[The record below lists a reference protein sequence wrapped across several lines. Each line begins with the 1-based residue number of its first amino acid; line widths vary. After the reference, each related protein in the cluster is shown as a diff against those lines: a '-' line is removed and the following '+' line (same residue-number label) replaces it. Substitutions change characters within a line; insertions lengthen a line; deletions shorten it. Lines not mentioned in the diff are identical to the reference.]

1 MIWRRIFLGNPLIGF
16 LIRKSKKWV
25 IPGFQQLPVY
35 DVVIFFMQQ
44 INRVGL
50 NDRAAAIS
58 FNLIMALPASLLF
71 LFSLIPYF
79 PQAQKMEL
87 QVLALFKDI
96 APNSATYFFI
106 KDLLDGLLD
115 KHVGI
120 FSFGFLLVL
129 FYASN
134 AMMGVIRTF
143 DKSIEEKKSYFMHQ
157 RWRAIRLTLLLII
170 LVVISVSLLLLG
182 KNELIYVLK
191 NVFHIKKS
199 ERIIWWNGTRW
210 VTIVALLY
218 FGIAFVY
225 KYAPSLKKRWKLIS
239 PGAILATML
248 TLLTTLLFSYWVNH
262 FAAYDKVYGSIGTVL
277 ILMLLIYFNSLI
289 LLIGFELNVS
299 ITVLTRQAMERQE
312 KEGQG
317 ASNSTEL

>member
-1 MIWRRIFLGNPLIGF
+1 MKWRRIILSIPVIAF
-16 LIRKSKKWV
+16 LIRKSKRWV
-25 IPGFQQLPVY
+25 IPGFQQLPIY
-35 DVVIFFMQQ
+35 DVLMFFIQQ
-44 INRVGL
+44 VNRVGL
-50 NDRAAAIS
+50 NERAAAIS

-79 PQAQKMEL
+79 PQAKKMEL

-106 KDLLDGLLD
+106 KDILDGLLD

-143 DKSIEEKKSYFMHQ
+143 DKSIEEKKGYFMHQ
-157 RWRAIRLTLLLII
+157 RWRAIRLTLLLIV
-170 LVVISVSLLLLG
+170 LVVVSISLLLLG

-191 NVFHIKKS
+191 NVFHFKRS
-199 ERIIWWNGTRW
+199 ERIFWWNGTRW
-210 VTIVALLY
+210 VTIIALLY

-225 KYAPSLKKRWKLIS
+225 KYAPSLKKRWKLLS
-239 PGAILATML
+239 PGAILATAL

-299 ITVLTRQAMERQE
+299 ITVLTRQAIDRRKREE
-312 KEGQG
+312 E
-317 ASNSTEL
+317 NT

>member
-1 MIWRRIFLGNPLIGF
+1 MKWERILLRTPVLAFI
-16 LIRKSKKWV
+16 IRKSKHWV

-35 DVVIFFMQQ
+35 DVVMFFIRQV
-44 INRVGL
+44 NKVGL
-50 NDRAAAIS
+50 NERAAAIS
-58 FNLIMALPASLLF
+58 FNLIMALPATLLF

-79 PQAQKMEL
+79 PQAKKMEL

-106 KDLLDGLLD
+106 KDILDGLLD

-120 FSFGFLLVL
+120 FSFGFLLVM

-143 DKSIEEKKSYFMHQ
+143 DKSIEEKKAYFMHQ
-157 RWRAIRLTLLLII
+157 RWRAIRLTFLLMI
-170 LVVISVSLLLLG
+170 LVVVSVSLLLLG

-191 NVFHIKKS
+191 NIFHIGRS
-199 ERIIWWNGTRW
+199 DRIVWWNGTRW
-210 VTIVALLY
+210 ITIITLLY
-218 FGIAFVY
+218 FGIAFIY

-239 PGAILATML
+239 PGAILATTL
-248 TLLTTLLFSYWVNH
+248 TLLTTLLFSYWVNN

-277 ILMLLIYFNSLI
+277 ILMLLIYLNSLI

-299 ITVLTRQAMERQE
+299 ITVLTRQAMERQAKEEREE
-312 KEGQG
+312 KG
-317 ASNSTEL
+317 

>member
-1 MIWRRIFLGNPLIGF
+1 MKWRRIILSIPVIAF
-16 LIRKSKKWV
+16 LIRKSKRWV
-25 IPGFQQLPVY
+25 IPGFQQLPIY
-35 DVVIFFMQQ
+35 DVLMFFIQQ
-44 INRVGL
+44 VNRVGL
-50 NDRAAAIS
+50 NERAAAIS

-79 PQAQKMEL
+79 PQAKKMEL

-106 KDLLDGLLD
+106 KDILDGLLD

-143 DKSIEEKKSYFMHQ
+143 DKSIEEKKGYFMHQ
-157 RWRAIRLTLLLII
+157 RWRAIRLTLLLIV
-170 LVVISVSLLLLG
+170 LVVVSISLLLLG

-191 NVFHIKKS
+191 NVFHFKRS
-199 ERIIWWNGTRW
+199 ERIFWWNGTRW
-210 VTIVALLY
+210 VTIIALLY

-225 KYAPSLKKRWKLIS
+225 KYAPSLKKRWKLLS
-239 PGAILATML
+239 PGAILATAL

-299 ITVLTRQAMERQE
+299 ITVLTRQAIDRRKREE
-312 KEGQG
+312 EI
-317 ASNSTEL
+317 T

>member
-1 MIWRRIFLGNPLIGF
+1 MKWERILLRTPVLAFI
-16 LIRKSKKWV
+16 IRKSKHWV

-35 DVVIFFMQQ
+35 DVVMFFIRQV
-44 INRVGL
+44 NKVGL

-58 FNLIMALPASLLF
+58 FNLIMALPATLLF

-79 PQAQKMEL
+79 PQAKKMEL

-106 KDLLDGLLD
+106 KDILDGLLD

-120 FSFGFLLVL
+120 FSFGFLLVM

-143 DKSIEEKKSYFMHQ
+143 DKSIEEKKAYFMHQ
-157 RWRAIRLTLLLII
+157 RWRAIRLTFLLMI
-170 LVVISVSLLLLG
+170 LVVVSVSLLLLG

-191 NVFHIKKS
+191 NIFHIGRS
-199 ERIIWWNGTRW
+199 DRIIWWNGTRW
-210 VTIVALLY
+210 ITIIMLLY
-218 FGIAFVY
+218 FGIAFIY

-239 PGAILATML
+239 PGAILATAL
-248 TLLTTLLFSYWVNH
+248 TLLTTLLFSYWVNN

-277 ILMLLIYFNSLI
+277 ILMLLIYLNSLI

-299 ITVLTRQAMERQE
+299 ITVLTRQAMERQAKEEREE
-312 KEGQG
+312 KG
-317 ASNSTEL
+317 

>member
-1 MIWRRIFLGNPLIGF
+1 MKWERILLRTPVLAFI
-16 LIRKSKKWV
+16 IRKSKHWV

-35 DVVIFFMQQ
+35 DVVMFFIRQV
-44 INRVGL
+44 NKVGL

-58 FNLIMALPASLLF
+58 FNLIMALPATLLF

-79 PQAQKMEL
+79 PQAKKMEL

-106 KDLLDGLLD
+106 KDILDGLLD

-120 FSFGFLLVL
+120 FSFGFLLVM

-143 DKSIEEKKSYFMHQ
+143 DKSIEEKKAYFMHQ
-157 RWRAIRLTLLLII
+157 RWRAIRLTFLLMI
-170 LVVISVSLLLLG
+170 LVVVSVSLLLLG

-191 NVFHIKKS
+191 NIFHIGRS
-199 ERIIWWNGTRW
+199 DRIVWWNGTRW
-210 VTIVALLY
+210 ITIIMLLY
-218 FGIAFVY
+218 FGIAFIY

-239 PGAILATML
+239 PGAILATTL
-248 TLLTTLLFSYWVNH
+248 TLLTTLLFSYWVNN

-277 ILMLLIYFNSLI
+277 ILMLLIYLNSLI

-299 ITVLTRQAMERQE
+299 ITVLTRQAMERQAKEEREE
-312 KEGQG
+312 KG
-317 ASNSTEL
+317 

>member
-1 MIWRRIFLGNPLIGF
+1 MKWRRIFLGNPLIGF
-16 LIRKSKKWV
+16 LIRKSKNWV
-25 IPGFQQLPVY
+25 IPGFQQLPFY

-79 PQAQKMEL
+79 PEAKKMEL

-120 FSFGFLLVL
+120 FSFGFVLVL

-199 ERIIWWNGTRW
+199 ERIFWWNGTRW

-299 ITVLTRQAMERQE
+299 ITVLTRQAMERQQ
-312 KEGQG
+312 KEVQG
-317 ASNSTEL
+317 AGNSIES

>member
-1 MIWRRIFLGNPLIGF
+1 MKWERILLRTPVLAFI
-16 LIRKSKKWV
+16 IRKSKHWV

-35 DVVIFFMQQ
+35 DVVMFFIRQV
-44 INRVGL
+44 NKVGL

-58 FNLIMALPASLLF
+58 FNLIMALPATLLF

-79 PQAQKMEL
+79 PQAKKMEL

-106 KDLLDGLLD
+106 KDILDGLLD

-120 FSFGFLLVL
+120 FSFGFLLVM

-143 DKSIEEKKSYFMHQ
+143 DKSIEEKKAYFMHQ
-157 RWRAIRLTLLLII
+157 RWRAIRLTFLLMI
-170 LVVISVSLLLLG
+170 LVVVSVSLLLLG

-191 NVFHIKKS
+191 NIFHIGRS
-199 ERIIWWNGTRW
+199 DRIVWWNGTRW
-210 VTIVALLY
+210 ITIITLLY
-218 FGIAFVY
+218 FGIAFIY

-239 PGAILATML
+239 PGAILATTL
-248 TLLTTLLFSYWVNH
+248 TLLTTLLFSYWVNN

-277 ILMLLIYFNSLI
+277 ILMLLIYLNSLI

-299 ITVLTRQAMERQE
+299 ITVLTRQAMERQAKEEREE
-312 KEGQG
+312 KG
-317 ASNSTEL
+317 

>member
-1 MIWRRIFLGNPLIGF
+1 MKWRRIILSIPVIAF
-16 LIRKSKKWV
+16 LIRKSKRWV
-25 IPGFQQLPVY
+25 IPGFQQLPIY
-35 DVVIFFMQQ
+35 DVLMFFIQQ
-44 INRVGL
+44 VNRVGL
-50 NDRAAAIS
+50 NERAAAIS

-79 PQAQKMEL
+79 PQANKMEL

-106 KDLLDGLLD
+106 KDILDGLLD

-143 DKSIEEKKSYFMHQ
+143 DKSIEEKKGYFMHQ
-157 RWRAIRLTLLLII
+157 RWRAIRLTLLLIV
-170 LVVISVSLLLLG
+170 LVVVSISLLLLG

-191 NVFHIKKS
+191 NVFHFKRS
-199 ERIIWWNGTRW
+199 ERIFWWNGTRW
-210 VTIVALLY
+210 VTIIALLY

-225 KYAPSLKKRWKLIS
+225 KYAPSLKKRWKLLS
-239 PGAILATML
+239 PGAILATAL

-299 ITVLTRQAMERQE
+299 ITVLTRQAIDRRKREE
-312 KEGQG
+312 EI
-317 ASNSTEL
+317 T

>member
-1 MIWRRIFLGNPLIGF
+1 MKWRRIILSIPVIAF
-16 LIRKSKKWV
+16 LIRKSKRWV

-35 DVVIFFMQQ
+35 DVLMFFIQQ
-44 INRVGL
+44 VNRVGL
-50 NDRAAAIS
+50 NERAAAIS

-79 PQAQKMEL
+79 PQAKKMEL

-106 KDLLDGLLD
+106 KDILDGLLD

-143 DKSIEEKKSYFMHQ
+143 DKSIEEKKGYFMHQ
-157 RWRAIRLTLLLII
+157 RWRAIRLTLLLIV
-170 LVVISVSLLLLG
+170 LVVVSISLLLLG

-191 NVFHIKKS
+191 NVFHFKRS
-199 ERIIWWNGTRW
+199 ERIFWWNGTRW
-210 VTIVALLY
+210 VTIIALLY

-225 KYAPSLKKRWKLIS
+225 KYAPSLKKRWKLLS
-239 PGAILATML
+239 PGAILATAL

-299 ITVLTRQAMERQE
+299 ITVLTRQAIDRRKREE
-312 KEGQG
+312 EI
-317 ASNSTEL
+317 T

>member
-1 MIWRRIFLGNPLIGF
+1 MKWRRIILSIPVIAF
-16 LIRKSKKWV
+16 LIRKSKRWV
-25 IPGFQQLPVY
+25 IPGFQQLPIY
-35 DVVIFFMQQ
+35 DVLIFFIQQ
-44 INRVGL
+44 VNRVGL
-50 NDRAAAIS
+50 NERAAAIS

-79 PQAQKMEL
+79 PQAKKMEL

-106 KDLLDGLLD
+106 KDILDGLLD

-143 DKSIEEKKSYFMHQ
+143 DKSIEEKKGYFMHQ
-157 RWRAIRLTLLLII
+157 RWRAIRLTLLLIV
-170 LVVISVSLLLLG
+170 LVVVSISLLLLG

-191 NVFHIKKS
+191 NVFHFKRS
-199 ERIIWWNGTRW
+199 ERIFWWNGTRW
-210 VTIVALLY
+210 VTIIALLY

-225 KYAPSLKKRWKLIS
+225 KYAPSLKKRWKLLS
-239 PGAILATML
+239 PGAILATAL

-299 ITVLTRQAMERQE
+299 ITVLTRQAIDRRKREE
-312 KEGQG
+312 EI
-317 ASNSTEL
+317 T

>member
-1 MIWRRIFLGNPLIGF
+1 MKWKRILLRTPVIAFI
-16 LIRKSKKWV
+16 IRKSKHWV

-35 DVVIFFMQQ
+35 DVVMFFIRQVNK
-44 INRVGL
+44 IGL
-50 NDRAAAIS
+50 NERAAAIS
-58 FNLIMALPASLLF
+58 FNLIMALPATLLF

-79 PQAQKMEL
+79 PQAKKMEL

-106 KDLLDGLLD
+106 KDILDGLLD

-120 FSFGFLLVL
+120 FSFGFLLVM

-143 DKSIEEKKSYFMHQ
+143 DKSIEEKKAYFMHQ
-157 RWRAIRLTLLLII
+157 RWRAIRLTLLLMI
-170 LVVISVSLLLLG
+170 LVVEADSLLLLG

-191 NVFHIKKS
+191 NIFHIGKGD
-199 ERIIWWNGTRW
+199 RIVWWNGTRW
-210 VTIVALLY
+210 ITIITLLY
-218 FGIAFVY
+218 FGIAFIY
-225 KYAPSLKKRWKLIS
+225 KYAPSLKKRWNLIS
-239 PGAILATML
+239 PGAILATAL
-248 TLLTTLLFSYWVNH
+248 NLLTTLLFSYWVNN

-277 ILMLLIYFNSLI
+277 ILMLLIYLNSLI

-299 ITVLTRQAMERQE
+299 ITVLTRQAMERQAQE
-312 KEGQG
+312 EMEAKG
-317 ASNSTEL
+317 

>member
-1 MIWRRIFLGNPLIGF
+1 MKWRRIILSIPVIAF
-16 LIRKSKKWV
+16 LIRKSKRWV
-25 IPGFQQLPVY
+25 IPGFQQLPIY
-35 DVVIFFMQQ
+35 DVLIFFIQQ
-44 INRVGL
+44 VNRVGL
-50 NDRAAAIS
+50 NERAAAIS

-79 PQAQKMEL
+79 PQAKKMEL

-106 KDLLDGLLD
+106 KDILDGLLD

-143 DKSIEEKKSYFMHQ
+143 DKSIEEKKGYFMHQ
-157 RWRAIRLTLLLII
+157 RWRAIRLTLLLIV
-170 LVVISVSLLLLG
+170 LVVVSISLLLLG

-191 NVFHIKKS
+191 NVFHFKRS
-199 ERIIWWNGTRW
+199 ERIFWWNGTRW
-210 VTIVALLY
+210 VTIIALLY

-225 KYAPSLKKRWKLIS
+225 KYAPSLKKRWKLLS
-239 PGAILATML
+239 PGAILATAL

-262 FAAYDKVYGSIGTVL
+262 FAAYDRVYGSIGTVL
-277 ILMLLIYFNSLI
+277 IIMLLIYFNSLI

-299 ITVLTRQAMERQE
+299 ITVLTRQAIDRRKREE
-312 KEGQG
+312 EI
-317 ASNSTEL
+317 T

>member
-1 MIWRRIFLGNPLIGF
+1 MKWRRFILGIPVISYI
-16 LIRKSKKWV
+16 IRKCKHWV

-35 DVVIFFMQQ
+35 DVVMFFIQQ
-44 INRVGL
+44 VNRVGL
-50 NDRAAAIS
+50 NERAAAIS

-106 KDLLDGLLD
+106 KDILDGLLD

-143 DKSIEEKKSYFMHQ
+143 DKSIEEKKGYFMHQ
-157 RWRAIRLTLLLII
+157 RWRAIRLTLLLIV
-170 LVVISVSLLLLG
+170 LVVVSISLLLLG

-191 NVFHIKKS
+191 NVFHFKRS

-210 VTIVALLY
+210 VTIITLLY

-225 KYAPSLKKRWKLIS
+225 KYAPSLKKRWNLLS
-239 PGAILATML
+239 PGAILATTL
-248 TLLTTLLFSYWVNH
+248 TLLTTLLFSYWVNN

-299 ITVLTRQAMERQE
+299 ITLLTRQAFERQKRE
-312 KEGQG
+312 DGV
-317 ASNSTEL
+317 T

>member
-1 MIWRRIFLGNPLIGF
+1 MKWERILLRTPVLAFV
-16 LIRKSKKWV
+16 IRKSKHWV

-35 DVVIFFMQQ
+35 DVVLFFIRQV
-44 INRVGL
+44 NKVGL

-58 FNLIMALPASLLF
+58 FNLIMALPATLLF

-79 PQAQKMEL
+79 PQAKKMEL

-106 KDLLDGLLD
+106 KDILDGLLD

-120 FSFGFLLVL
+120 FSFGFLLVM

-143 DKSIEEKKSYFMHQ
+143 DKSIEEKKAYFMHQ
-157 RWRAIRLTLLLII
+157 RWRAIRLTFLLMI
-170 LVVISVSLLLLG
+170 LVVVSVSLLLLG

-191 NVFHIKKS
+191 NIFHIGRS
-199 ERIIWWNGTRW
+199 DRIVWWNGTRW
-210 VTIVALLY
+210 ITIITLLY
-218 FGIAFVY
+218 FGIAFIY

-239 PGAILATML
+239 PGAILATTL
-248 TLLTTLLFSYWVNH
+248 TLLTTLLFSYWVNN

-277 ILMLLIYFNSLI
+277 ILMLLIYLNSLI

-299 ITVLTRQAMERQE
+299 ITVLTRQAMERQAKEEREE
-312 KEGQG
+312 KG
-317 ASNSTEL
+317 

>member
-1 MIWRRIFLGNPLIGF
+1 
-16 LIRKSKKWV
+16 
-25 IPGFQQLPVY
+25 
-35 DVVIFFMQQ
+35 
-44 INRVGL
+44 
-50 NDRAAAIS
+50 
-58 FNLIMALPASLLF
+58 MALPATLLF

-79 PQAQKMEL
+79 PQAKKMEL

-106 KDLLDGLLD
+106 KDILDGLLD

-120 FSFGFLLVL
+120 FSFGFLLVM

-143 DKSIEEKKSYFMHQ
+143 DKSIEEKKAYFMHQ
-157 RWRAIRLTLLLII
+157 RWRAIRLTFLLMI
-170 LVVISVSLLLLG
+170 LVVVSVSLLLLG

-191 NVFHIKKS
+191 NIFHIGRS
-199 ERIIWWNGTRW
+199 DRIVWWNGTRW
-210 VTIVALLY
+210 ITIITLLY
-218 FGIAFVY
+218 FGIAFIY

-239 PGAILATML
+239 PGAILATAL
-248 TLLTTLLFSYWVNH
+248 TLLTTLLFSYWVNN

-277 ILMLLIYFNSLI
+277 ILMLLIYLNSLI

-299 ITVLTRQAMERQE
+299 ITVLTRQAMERQAKEEREE
-312 KEGQG
+312 KG
-317 ASNSTEL
+317 

>member
-1 MIWRRIFLGNPLIGF
+1 MKWRRIILSIPVIAF
-16 LIRKSKKWV
+16 LIRKSKRWV

-35 DVVIFFMQQ
+35 DVLMFFIQQ
-44 INRVGL
+44 VNRVGL
-50 NDRAAAIS
+50 NERAAAIS

-79 PQAQKMEL
+79 PQAKKMEL

-106 KDLLDGLLD
+106 KDILDGLLD

-143 DKSIEEKKSYFMHQ
+143 DKSIEEKKGYFMHQ
-157 RWRAIRLTLLLII
+157 RWRAIRLTLLLIV
-170 LVVISVSLLLLG
+170 LVVVSISLLLLG

-191 NVFHIKKS
+191 NVFHFKRS
-199 ERIIWWNGTRW
+199 ERIFWWNGTRW
-210 VTIVALLY
+210 VTIIALLY

-225 KYAPSLKKRWKLIS
+225 KYAPSLKKRWKLLS
-239 PGAILATML
+239 PGAILATVL

-299 ITVLTRQAMERQE
+299 ITVLTRQAIDRRKREE
-312 KEGQG
+312 EI
-317 ASNSTEL
+317 T

>member
-1 MIWRRIFLGNPLIGF
+1 MKWERILLRTPVLAFI
-16 LIRKSKKWV
+16 IRKSKHWV

-35 DVVIFFMQQ
+35 DVVMFFIRQV
-44 INRVGL
+44 NKVGL
-50 NDRAAAIS
+50 NERAAAIS
-58 FNLIMALPASLLF
+58 FNLIMALPATLLF

-79 PQAQKMEL
+79 PQAKKMEL

-106 KDLLDGLLD
+106 KDILDGLLD

-120 FSFGFLLVL
+120 FSFGFLLVM

-143 DKSIEEKKSYFMHQ
+143 DKSIEEKKAYFMHQ
-157 RWRAIRLTLLLII
+157 RWRAIRLTFLLMI
-170 LVVISVSLLLLG
+170 LVVVSVSLLLLG

-191 NVFHIKKS
+191 NIFHIGRS
-199 ERIIWWNGTRW
+199 DRIVWWNGTRW
-210 VTIVALLY
+210 ITIITLLY
-218 FGIAFVY
+218 FGIAFIY

-239 PGAILATML
+239 PGAILATAL
-248 TLLTTLLFSYWVNH
+248 TLLTTLLFSYWVNN

-277 ILMLLIYFNSLI
+277 ILMLLIYLNSLI

-299 ITVLTRQAMERQE
+299 ITVLTRQAMERQAKEEREE
-312 KEGQG
+312 KG
-317 ASNSTEL
+317 

>member
-1 MIWRRIFLGNPLIGF
+1 
-16 LIRKSKKWV
+16 RKSKHWV

-35 DVVIFFMQQ
+35 DVVMFFIRQV
-44 INRVGL
+44 NKVGL

-58 FNLIMALPASLLF
+58 FNLIMALPATLLF

-79 PQAQKMEL
+79 PQAKKMEL

-106 KDLLDGLLD
+106 KDILDGLLD

-120 FSFGFLLVL
+120 FSFGFLLVM

-143 DKSIEEKKSYFMHQ
+143 DKSIEEKKAYFMHQ
-157 RWRAIRLTLLLII
+157 RWRAIRLTFLLMI
-170 LVVISVSLLLLG
+170 LVVVSVSLLLLG

-191 NVFHIKKS
+191 NIFHIGRS
-199 ERIIWWNGTRW
+199 DRIVWWNGTRW
-210 VTIVALLY
+210 ITIITLLY
-218 FGIAFVY
+218 FGIAFIY

-239 PGAILATML
+239 PGAILATTL
-248 TLLTTLLFSYWVNH
+248 TLLTTLLFSYWVNN

-277 ILMLLIYFNSLI
+277 ILMLLIYLNSLI

-299 ITVLTRQAMERQE
+299 ITVLTRQAMERQAKEEREE
-312 KEGQG
+312 KG
-317 ASNSTEL
+317 

>member
-1 MIWRRIFLGNPLIGF
+1 MKWERILLRTPVLAFI
-16 LIRKSKKWV
+16 IRKSKHWV
-25 IPGFQQLPVY
+25 IPGFHQLPVY
-35 DVVIFFMQQ
+35 DVVMFFIRQV
-44 INRVGL
+44 NKVGL

-58 FNLIMALPASLLF
+58 FNLIMALPATLLF

-79 PQAQKMEL
+79 PQAKKMEL

-106 KDLLDGLLD
+106 KDILDGLLD

-120 FSFGFLLVL
+120 FSFGFLLVM

-143 DKSIEEKKSYFMHQ
+143 DKSIEEKKAYFMHQ
-157 RWRAIRLTLLLII
+157 RWRAIRLTFLLMI
-170 LVVISVSLLLLG
+170 LVVVSVSLLLLG

-191 NVFHIKKS
+191 NIFHIGRS
-199 ERIIWWNGTRW
+199 DRIVWWNGTRW
-210 VTIVALLY
+210 ITIITLLY
-218 FGIAFVY
+218 FGIAFIY

-239 PGAILATML
+239 PGAILATTL
-248 TLLTTLLFSYWVNH
+248 TLLTTLLFSYWVNN

-277 ILMLLIYFNSLI
+277 ILMLLIYLNSLI

-299 ITVLTRQAMERQE
+299 ITVLTRQAMERQAKEEREE
-312 KEGQG
+312 KG
-317 ASNSTEL
+317 

>member
-1 MIWRRIFLGNPLIGF
+1 MFF
-16 LIRKSKKWV
+16 IRQVNK
-25 IPGFQQLPVY
+25 
-35 DVVIFFMQQ
+35 
-44 INRVGL
+44 VGL

-58 FNLIMALPASLLF
+58 FNLIMALPATLLF

-79 PQAQKMEL
+79 PQAKKMEL

-106 KDLLDGLLD
+106 KDILDGLLD

-120 FSFGFLLVL
+120 FSFGFLLVM

-143 DKSIEEKKSYFMHQ
+143 DKSIEEKKAYFMHQ
-157 RWRAIRLTLLLII
+157 RWRAIRLTFLLMI
-170 LVVISVSLLLLG
+170 LVVVSVSLLLLG

-191 NVFHIKKS
+191 NIFHIGRS
-199 ERIIWWNGTRW
+199 DRIVWWNGTRW
-210 VTIVALLY
+210 ITIITLLY
-218 FGIAFVY
+218 FGIAFIY

-239 PGAILATML
+239 PGAILATTL
-248 TLLTTLLFSYWVNH
+248 TLLTTLLFSYWVNN

-277 ILMLLIYFNSLI
+277 ILMLLIYLNSLI

-299 ITVLTRQAMERQE
+299 ITVLTRQAMERQAKEEREE
-312 KEGQG
+312 KG
-317 ASNSTEL
+317 

>member
-1 MIWRRIFLGNPLIGF
+1 MKWERILLRTPVLAFI
-16 LIRKSKKWV
+16 IRKSKHWV

-35 DVVIFFMQQ
+35 DVVMFFIRQV
-44 INRVGL
+44 NKVGL
-50 NDRAAAIS
+50 NDRAATIS
-58 FNLIMALPASLLF
+58 FNLIMALPATLLF

-79 PQAQKMEL
+79 PQAKKMEL

-106 KDLLDGLLD
+106 KDILDGLLD

-120 FSFGFLLVL
+120 FSFGFLLVM

-143 DKSIEEKKSYFMHQ
+143 DKSIEEKKAYFMHQ
-157 RWRAIRLTLLLII
+157 RWRAIRLTFLLMI
-170 LVVISVSLLLLG
+170 LVVVSVSLLLLG
-182 KNELIYVLK
+182 KNELIYILQ
-191 NVFHIKKS
+191 NIFHIGRS
-199 ERIIWWNGTRW
+199 DRIVWWNGTRW
-210 VTIVALLY
+210 ITIITLLY
-218 FGIAFVY
+218 FGIAFIY

-239 PGAILATML
+239 PGAILATTL
-248 TLLTTLLFSYWVNH
+248 TLLTTLLFSYWVNN

-277 ILMLLIYFNSLI
+277 ILMLLIYLNSLI

-299 ITVLTRQAMERQE
+299 ITVLTRQAMERQAKEEREE
-312 KEGQG
+312 KG
-317 ASNSTEL
+317 

>member
-1 MIWRRIFLGNPLIGF
+1 MKWRRIILSIPVIAF
-16 LIRKSKKWV
+16 LIRKSKRWV

-35 DVVIFFMQQ
+35 DVLMFFIQQ

-50 NDRAAAIS
+50 NERAAAIS

-79 PQAQKMEL
+79 PQAKKMEL

-106 KDLLDGLLD
+106 KDILDGLLD

-143 DKSIEEKKSYFMHQ
+143 DKSIEEKKGYFMHQ
-157 RWRAIRLTLLLII
+157 RWRAIRLTLLLIV
-170 LVVISVSLLLLG
+170 LVVVSISLLLLG

-191 NVFHIKKS
+191 NVFHFKRS
-199 ERIIWWNGTRW
+199 ERIFWWNGTRW
-210 VTIVALLY
+210 VTIIALLY

-225 KYAPSLKKRWKLIS
+225 KYAPSLKKRWKLLS
-239 PGAILATML
+239 PGAILATAL

-299 ITVLTRQAMERQE
+299 ITVLTRQAIDRRKREE
-312 KEGQG
+312 EI
-317 ASNSTEL
+317 T